1 MDFLRLGV
9 RKTSTQKLSKEADP
23 QKALMAL
30 DAKDFTT
37 TEDSLEVLLVPDF
50 HALDGR
56 FINNG
61 WMQECPHPI
70 TKLTWDNA
78 LLISPVLAK
87 SLEKDY
93 PNLGLLPK
101 PTMLNKNGQ
110 IAPDNAVFDNGYQ
123 KAPVVRISLSDDKF
137 IEGPL
142 YVQPGLADQTIV
154 ASLGMGRKNTGRVG
168 HGTGYDAFPLLSED
182 GNRII
187 SDISLKPTGEY
198 QILANTQEHWSMEGR
213 AIVREANLNEY
224 VEDED
229 FAHHMGAESHSPP
242 IWGKDQDKDLAYK
255 TQTTPRGNSAY
266 EHPDHNYEHS
276 ETHGLHQW
284 GMAIDLNQCTGC
296 SACVVACQSEN
307 NIPIVG
313 KDQVLRGREMHW
325 MRLDRYYSSTERDGT
340 DIPSDVQVSFQG
352 VSCMHCETAPCE
364 SVCPVNATVHDEEG
378 LNAMAYNRCVGTRY
392 CANNCPYKVRRFN
405 FFDWNKRNIN
415 ELYKGPLGEE
425 NDPLPSMGKNP
436 DVTVRMRGVMEKCT
450 YCVQRIQE
458 AKIRIKVKAQRKA
471 KLTTGLD
478 GSEMKLETKDIKVPD
493 GTIRPACQQVCP
505 SDGVA
510 FGDLSDP
517 DSRVSQLTNDPRNYS
532 VLGYLNT
539 RPRTTYLAKVRNPNP
554 QMPDYSASP
563 HAAREYHDKAH
574 PSHHGDEHHGEHN
587 EQKESKH

>member
-1 MDFLRLGV
+1 
-9 RKTSTQKLSKEADP
+9 
-23 QKALMAL
+23 
-30 DAKDFTT
+30 
-37 TEDSLEVLLVPDF
+37 
-50 HALDGR
+50 
-56 FINNG
+56 
-61 WMQECPHPI
+61 
-70 TKLTWDNA
+70 
-78 LLISPVLAK
+78 
-87 SLEKDY
+87 
-93 PNLGLLPK
+93 
-101 PTMLNKNGQ
+101 
-110 IAPDNAVFDNGYQ
+110 
-123 KAPVVRISLSDDKF
+123 
-137 IEGPL
+137 
-142 YVQPGLADQTIV
+142 
-154 ASLGMGRKNTGRVG
+154 
-168 HGTGYDAFPLLSED
+168 
-182 GNRII
+182 
-187 SDISLKPTGEY
+187 
-198 QILANTQEHWSMEGR
+198 MEGR

-340 DIPSDVQVSFQG
+340 DIPSDVQISFQG
-352 VSCMHCETAPCE
+352 VACMQCETAPCE

-415 ELYKGPLGEE
+415 ELYQGPLGEE